1 MDQLLHCL
9 LVYSGNDAAAAIAE
23 HVGGST
29 DGFVEMMNSYARE
42 LGCTGTHFTNP
53 HGLQDEN
60 HYTTPYDI
68 YPVSYTHLDVYK
80 RQTENF
86 VNGLS
91 PSHKENYSNCEGTEQ
106 L

>member
-53 HGLQDEN
+53 HGLQEMCIRDRYFHSSFAGN
-60 HYTTPYDI
+60 SGNCH
-68 YPVSYTHLDVYK
+68 
-80 RQTENF
+80 
-86 VNGLS
+86 S
-91 PSHKENYSNCEGTEQ
+91 PF
-106 L
+106 